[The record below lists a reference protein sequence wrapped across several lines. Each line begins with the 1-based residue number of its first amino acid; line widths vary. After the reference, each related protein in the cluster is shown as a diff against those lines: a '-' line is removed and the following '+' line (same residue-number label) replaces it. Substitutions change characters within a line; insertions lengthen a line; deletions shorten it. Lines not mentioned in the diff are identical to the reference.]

1 MKKILLS
8 CALMGTT
15 GALCASNLTAD
26 DINEQVIHSEDP
38 SFNIGFKIGTLG
50 AGIDISKPVNDWISL
65 RVNANG
71 FNYTTTDT
79 SEYSS
84 FLEADKEYNLRT
96 VGLLADFHLLQLRV
110 TAGLYVNHNKFTET
124 TTPTSNKSIFLNNKL
139 YDIGSVAEVKSTVTF
154 NNLAP
159 YIGVGWGN
167 NGNREGWGGW
177 NLTLDVGLM
186 YHGDPQLDLEVKT
199 NPAIPAI
206 LTNRIE
212 ADRLIEKEIQERD
225 LSDFPFYPVVMV
237 GLNYSF

>member
-1 MKKILLS
+1 MKKILLM
-8 CALMGTT
+8 CAFIGTT
-15 GALCASNLTAD
+15 GALCASNLTAN
-26 DINEQVIHSEDP
+26 DINEQVIHSDD
-38 SFNIGFKIGTLG
+38 SDFNIGFKIGTLG

-96 VGLLADFHLLQLRV
+96 VGLLADFNLLQLRV
-110 TAGLYVNHNKFTET
+110 TAGLYVNNNTFTET
-124 TTPTSNKSIFLNNKL
+124 TTPKNGKSIYLNNKL
-139 YDIGSVAEVKSTVTF
+139 YNIGSIAEVKSTVTF
-154 NNLAP
+154 NTLSP
-159 YIGVGWGN
+159 YVGVGWGN
-167 NGNREGWGGW
+167 NGKHEGW

-199 NPAIPAI
+199 NPAVPSIIVNA
-206 LTNRIE
+206 IE
-212 ADRLIEKEIQERD
+212 ADALIEKEIQERD
-225 LSDFPFYPVVMV
+225 LSDFPFYPVVMI